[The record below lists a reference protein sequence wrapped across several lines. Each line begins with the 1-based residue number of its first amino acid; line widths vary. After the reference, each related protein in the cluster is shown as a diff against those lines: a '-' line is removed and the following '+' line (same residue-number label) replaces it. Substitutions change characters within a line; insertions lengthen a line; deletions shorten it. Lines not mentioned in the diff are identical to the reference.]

1 MPESSNYKPSKGM
14 VAEAKLG
21 LKWRQEFNRGGTAV
35 GVARARDISNGKSLP
50 IETVRRMHSYFSRH
64 EVDKKGAGFTPG
76 SPEYPSA
83 GRIAWALWG
92 GDAGQRWAASI
103 VDSYNNKNKKEGRS
117 MEVRNLIEDVEF
129 RNEGNRLLATG
140 YAARFDALSQNLG
153 GFVERIAPGAFAK
166 TLQEADVRALFNHD
180 PNMVLGRN
188 KSGTLR
194 MEEDSNG
201 LAYEIDLPDTTLG
214 RDVATLLERGD
225 ISGSSFGFRVIADDW
240 AETRSGFPLRTL
252 KEVALRDV
260 GPVTYPAY
268 VDSSSA
274 LRSFAEA
281 RSLDFDTVVEAAEA
295 NKLSDLCAECGVEA
309 AEVEEV
315 QVDGRDE
322 SLTIV
327 HRSPYTY

>member
-1 MPESSNYKPSKGM
+1 
-14 VAEAKLG
+14 
-21 LKWRQEFNRGGTAV
+21 
-35 GVARARDISNGKSLP
+35 
-50 IETVRRMHSYFSRH
+50 
-64 EVDKKGAGFTPG
+64 
-76 SPEYPSA
+76 
-83 GRIAWALWG
+83 
-92 GDAGQRWAASI
+92 
-103 VDSYNNKNKKEGRS
+103 

-166 TLQEADVRALFNHD
+166 TLKEADVRALFNHD

-225 ISGSSFGFRVIADDW
+225 ISGSSFGFRVITDDW

-268 VDSSSA
+268 VDSTSA

-281 RSLDFDTVVEAAEA
+281 RSLDLDTVVEAAEA